1 MRPISSHLDQTNLV
15 NKRFSIWL
23 SGKFFLRGT
32 AGSPVQ
38 ARCLHLARS
47 GSQSHR
53 VIWFILPTRRASRI
67 IRNIYLVF
75 SLLWNS
81 AVLFYIQYITVQKW
95 YNLLGL
101 HYQTSK
107 FLLHISRNLLTTLF
121 VSPCMV
127 LKSSLKWS

>member
-1 MRPISSHLDQTNLV
+1 MRPISSHIDQTNLV

-23 SGKFFLRGT
+23 SGKFFLRDT

-81 AVLFYIQYITVQKW
+81 AVLFYIQYMTVQKW

>member
-23 SGKFFLRGT
+23 SGKFFLRAT

-107 FLLHISRNLLTTLF
+107 FLLHISQNLLTTLF

>member
-23 SGKFFLRGT
+23 SGKFFLRDT

-81 AVLFYIQYITVQKW
+81 AVLFYIQYMTVQKW